1 MNILGI
7 SCHYHDAAATLIRD
21 GGIVAAAE
29 EERFTRRKHDPAFP
43 ENAVAFCLKQ
53 GGLDIGEVDALAFY
67 EKPLIKFER
76 LLTQHVQH
84 FPRSFMV
91 FQRAMPSWL
100 TEKLRV
106 RKLFKKKLGYRG
118 DVFFLEHHLSHA
130 AGAFYPSPFDEA
142 AVLTVDGV
150 GEWTTAAMG
159 MGRGTQLELHKEIR
173 FPHSIGLLYSTV
185 TAYLGFSVNN
195 SEYKVMGLSAY
206 GDKNPVSNPYY
217 TKLKQV
223 IDLKPDGSF
232 QLDMSY
238 FDYEFAE
245 RMPSKKLCDH
255 LGGSPRKP
263 EDPVTS
269 RHENIAAAV
278 QIITEEAVIA
288 MLRQLHRTTQC
299 PNVVLSGGVALNSV
313 GNGKILSQTDFQ
325 NVWIQ
330 PNAGDGGSSM
340 GTALYVHH
348 ALFNNP
354 RQIASP
360 NHTLHHPYLGP
371 SFSSDEVESFLRGQ
385 NIVHHRFP
393 SREKLLDETANLIQ
407 SGKVVGWFQGRME
420 WGPRSLGARS
430 ILANPCDPNMR
441 DILNL
446 KVKHREIFRPFAP
459 SVCVEDAPKYF
470 ECDDPVPLPTD
481 FMLMVYPVRPEW
493 REKLP
498 AVTHVDGSGR
508 LQTVRRETNALYYD
522 LIKTFGGLSGV
533 PMLVNTSFNIRGE
546 PIVCTPEQAYRCMMG
561 TGIDCLVMEDFIIH
575 RGENMKDTWDSES
588 VAKD

>member
-7 SCHYHDAAATLIRD
+7 SCHYHDAAATLIQE
-21 GGIVAAAE
+21 GVIVAGAE

-53 GGLDIGEVDALAFY
+53 GGLDINEVDAIAFY

-76 LLTQHVQH
+76 LLTQHVQY

-106 RKLFKKKLGYRG
+106 RKLFRKKLGYSG
-118 DVFFLEHHLSHA
+118 DVFFLEHHLSHS

-206 GDKNPVSNPYY
+206 GDKNPAMNPYY
-217 TKLKQV
+217 SKLRQV

-245 RMPSKKLCDH
+245 RMPSKKLCDL
-255 LGGSPRKP
+255 LGGSPRNP
-263 EDPVTS
+263 EAPVTS

-278 QIITEEAVIA
+278 QLIT
-288 MLRQLHRTTQC
+288 
-299 PNVVLSGGVALNSV
+299 
-313 GNGKILSQTDFQ
+313 
-325 NVWIQ
+325 
-330 PNAGDGGSSM
+330 
-340 GTALYVHH
+340 
-348 ALFNNP
+348 
-354 RQIASP
+354 
-360 NHTLHHPYLGP
+360 
-371 SFSSDEVESFLRGQ
+371 
-385 NIVHHRFP
+385 
-393 SREKLLDETANLIQ
+393 
-407 SGKVVGWFQGRME
+407 
-420 WGPRSLGARS
+420 
-430 ILANPCDPNMR
+430 
-441 DILNL
+441 
-446 KVKHREIFRPFAP
+446 
-459 SVCVEDAPKYF
+459 
-470 ECDDPVPLPTD
+470 
-481 FMLMVYPVRPEW
+481 
-493 REKLP
+493 
-498 AVTHVDGSGR
+498 
-508 LQTVRRETNALYYD
+508 
-522 LIKTFGGLSGV
+522 
-533 PMLVNTSFNIRGE
+533 
-546 PIVCTPEQAYRCMMG
+546 
-561 TGIDCLVMEDFIIH
+561 
-575 RGENMKDTWDSES
+575 
-588 VAKD
+588 

>member
-1 MNILGI
+1 
-7 SCHYHDAAATLIRD
+7 
-21 GGIVAAAE
+21 
-29 EERFTRRKHDPAFP
+29 
-43 ENAVAFCLKQ
+43 
-53 GGLDIGEVDALAFY
+53 
-67 EKPLIKFER
+67 
-76 LLTQHVQH
+76 
-84 FPRSFMV
+84 
-91 FQRAMPSWL
+91 
-100 TEKLRV
+100 
-106 RKLFKKKLGYRG
+106 
-118 DVFFLEHHLSHA
+118 
-130 AGAFYPSPFDEA
+130 
-142 AVLTVDGV
+142 
-150 GEWTTAAMG
+150 
-159 MGRGTQLELHKEIR
+159 
-173 FPHSIGLLYSTV
+173 
-185 TAYLGFSVNN
+185 
-195 SEYKVMGLSAY
+195 
-206 GDKNPVSNPYY
+206 
-217 TKLKQV
+217 
-223 IDLKPDGSF
+223 
-232 QLDMSY
+232 
-238 FDYEFAE
+238 
-245 RMPSKKLCDH
+245 
-255 LGGSPRKP
+255 
-263 EDPVTS
+263 
-269 RHENIAAAV
+269 
-278 QIITEEAVIA
+278 
-288 MLRQLHRTTQC
+288 
-299 PNVVLSGGVALNSV
+299 
-313 GNGKILSQTDFQ
+313 
-325 NVWIQ
+325 
-330 PNAGDGGSSM
+330 M